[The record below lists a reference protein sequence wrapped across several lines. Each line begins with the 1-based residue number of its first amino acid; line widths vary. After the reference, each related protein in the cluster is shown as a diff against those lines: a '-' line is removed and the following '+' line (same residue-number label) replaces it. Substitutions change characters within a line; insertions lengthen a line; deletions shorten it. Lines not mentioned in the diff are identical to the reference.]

1 MALIMKNAFSK
12 SEQGF
17 TLVEVMVALVIVS
30 VGMIGAYG
38 LVNQSLAL
46 SNSAANRFTAVH
58 LAAEGAEIARNLRD
72 TNYLKFYEG
81 LGDWNDGLTGYE
93 SGGGADY
100 LSSGLTADPAATIK
114 IDGGLYGY
122 SGGEG
127 TENTMFKRRIR
138 VIPNASP
145 AYLEVVSEVSWS
157 DSAGGHT
164 EIVRERLYNWWQ

>member
-1 MALIMKNAFSK
+1 M
-12 SEQGF
+12 
-17 TLVEVMVALVIVS
+17 ALVIVS

-100 LSSGLTADPAATIK
+100 LNSGLTADPAAMIK
-114 IDGGLYGY
+114 IGGGLYGY

-164 EIVRERLYNWWQ
+164 ETVRERLYNWWQ